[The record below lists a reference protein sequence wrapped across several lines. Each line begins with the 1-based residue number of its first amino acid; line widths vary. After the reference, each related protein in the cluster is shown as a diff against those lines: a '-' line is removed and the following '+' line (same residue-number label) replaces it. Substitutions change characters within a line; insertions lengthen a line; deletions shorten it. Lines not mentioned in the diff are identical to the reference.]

1 MISFRSDYGES
12 KSVQNGGASMTTTM
26 TMTTTTT
33 TTGSKGI
40 GRSRVLASMA
50 MLFGAIFTILL
61 LPAYGQQE
69 VDPTWYDPAPNTVAN
84 AVPSTGP
91 NAVVVHSSQPAVAFH
106 RHEVAVKSVSS
117 AEGSGRS
124 RGTQPATQPKIA
136 DIGVPRDRS
145 QEEKVAAIAR

>member
-1 MISFRSDYGES
+1 MISSSCHYRRVEINPSREVIPM
-12 KSVQNGGASMTTTM
+12 K
-26 TMTTTTT
+26 
-33 TTGSKGI
+33 GSKGI
-40 GRSRVLASMA
+40 NAYRVLAYIA
-50 MLFGAIFTILL
+50 MLSGAMFTTLL

>member
-1 MISFRSDYGES
+1 MISSSCHYRRVEINPSREVIPM
-12 KSVQNGGASMTTTM
+12 K
-26 TMTTTTT
+26 
-33 TTGSKGI
+33 GSKGI
-40 GRSRVLASMA
+40 NAYRVLAYIA
-50 MLFGAIFTILL
+50 MLSGAMFTTLL

-106 RHEVAVKSVSS
+106 RHQVAVKSVSS
-117 AEGSGRS
+117 AEGSGKS

-136 DIGVPRDRS
+136 AIGVPRDRS